1 MLKKM
6 RGFTLIEMLIVVA
19 IIGILAALLIPNA
32 MSALQKA
39 KQKGTIKDINTI
51 ATGCMDYVTDK
62 GGFLVSTVQHTGQLQ
77 GGTDPFVTALQ
88 GFYLKV
94 FPINDQWGHAFY
106 VYTGKTASDA
116 SAFGLTIT
124 SPSDDEFVVGSAGR
138 DGTTLTDSKYNPQD
152 PSSGLY
158 EVNSM
163 KDFDK
168 EIVNWNG
175 SMVIGPR
182 TSAGTGTSTS
192 TTT

>member
-1 MLKKM
+1 MLRKM

-51 ATGCMDYVTDK
+51 ATSLMDYVTDK
-62 GGFLVSTVQHTGQLQ
+62 GGFYGEAVKGGQLTQ
-77 GGTDPFVTALQ
+77 GDGFIKSIE

-94 FPINDQWGHAFY
+94 FPATDQWGHYFY
-106 VYTGKTASDA
+106 VYTGAQSTGASG
-116 SAFGLTIT
+116 FGLQIQT
-124 SPSDDEFVVGSAGR
+124 PPDDEFIIASSGR
-138 DGTTLTDSKYNPQD
+138 NEDTNDNEYDPTD

-158 EVNSM
+158 EVAGM

-182 TSAGTGTSTS
+182 AALAAAAGGTGTGTE
-192 TTT
+192 